1 MEKQK
6 GQWKKRIR
14 TAAGTL
20 GEIFVPLLPAMVA
33 SGLLLGL
40 LDGMAS
46 RWPDCAEHSLFLL
59 LHLFANAAF
68 LFLPVLIAF
77 SAAKTFGGNPYLGAV
92 MGMILIHPELLD
104 AWSAAAGAVAPKVRV
119 WFGLY
124 EISLVGYQG
133 HVFPVVLTVAF
144 MCLVERRLHKI
155 VPEALDLL
163 VTPLVTIVLT
173 GYLAFAL
180 IGPVFGLLEHG
191 LLRLAERLLQLPFG
205 VGAGIAGGLYAPAVL
220 FGVHPVYH
228 ALEIGSLGRDG
239 WNYWMPVA
247 AAATVAQGAACLA
260 LGLKTDL
267 ARRRAAAIP
276 AAASAFLGVTEPAFF
291 GLNLRFFWV
300 FASGCIGGFFGG
312 LLAGVLRVSANG
324 YGVTGIT
331 GILLTPH
338 CAGRY
343 MLVMLVAAT
352 VAFMFSWFL
361 YREEGERPAAALDAP
376 RSENGGRKGNDDGT
390 SGNL

>member
-1 MEKQK
+1 ME
-6 GQWKKRIR
+6 GRRAQWKKGIRI
-14 TAAGTL
+14 AAGTL
-20 GEIFVPLLPAMVA
+20 GEIFVPLLPVMVA
-33 SGLLLGL
+33 SGLLLGI
-40 LDGMAS
+40 LDGLAT
-46 RWPDCAEHSLFLL
+46 RWPAYAEHSFFQL

-68 LFLPVLIAF
+68 LFLPVLIAV
-77 SAAKTFGGNPYLGAV
+77 SAAKAFGGNPYLGAV

-133 HVFPVVLTVAF
+133 HVFPVILTVAF
-144 MCLVERRLHKI
+144 MCFMERRLHKA
-155 VPEALDLL
+155 VPEPLDLL
-163 VTPLVTIVLT
+163 ITPLTTIVLN

-191 LLRLAERLLQLPFG
+191 LLRLAERLLQLPLG
-205 VGAGIAGGLYAPAVL
+205 IGAGIAGGLYAPTVL
-220 FGVHPVYH
+220 LGVHPVYH

-239 WNYWMPVA
+239 LNYWMPIA
-247 AAATVAQGAACLA
+247 AAATAAQGAACLA
-260 LGLKTDL
+260 LGLKTEL

-276 AAASAFLGVTEPAFF
+276 AAVSAFLGVTEPAFF
-291 GLNLRFFWV
+291 GMNLRFLWV
-300 FASGCIGGFFGG
+300 FVSGCIGGFFGG
-312 LLAGVLRVSANG
+312 LLAGVLGVSASG

-331 GILLTPH
+331 GILLTSH

-343 MLVMLVAAT
+343 VLVMLVAAT

-361 YREEGERPAAALDAP
+361 YREEGE
-376 RSENGGRKGNDDGT
+376 GRRRLETEEKGKT
-390 SGNL
+390 